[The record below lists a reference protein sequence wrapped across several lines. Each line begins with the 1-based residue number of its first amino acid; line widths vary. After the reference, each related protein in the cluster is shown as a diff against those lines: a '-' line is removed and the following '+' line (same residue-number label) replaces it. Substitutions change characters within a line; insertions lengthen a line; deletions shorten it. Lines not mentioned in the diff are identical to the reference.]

1 MVKKRSNTG
10 RRRKKSNSPGTNK
23 EQQQP
28 QAGKRLKTVSDA
40 KNRLAAAIKAMVDS
54 MEEEHLYSV
63 MEYAAKMGKE
73 LIASEK
79 QAAANTS
86 ATKAPT
92 TTTTTTTE
100 IAGAKTTTTM
110 TTGGTSVS
118 EPRTPQLETTQEA
131 PQEVRPQEEA
141 TPPPIQFNKMTRP
154 PAETIVKIVPRCFH
168 FGCTNRAAYDFQRN
182 KVQ

>member
-40 KNRLAAAIKAMVDS
+40 KNRLAAAIKVMVDS
-54 MEEEHLYSV
+54 MQEEHFHSW
-63 MEYAAKMGKE
+63 MEYAAKIGKE
-73 LIASEK
+73 PIASEK
-79 QAAANTS
+79 QADANTS
-86 ATKAPT
+86 AAKAT

-110 TTGGTSVS
+110 TTGGVSDS
-118 EPRTPQLETTQEA
+118 EPRTPLQRTEETTLEA
-131 PQEVRPQEEA
+131 PQEA
-141 TPPPIQFNKMTRP
+141 TPPPIQFNRMTRP
-154 PAETIVKIVPRCFH
+154 PADTTIVKIVPRCFH
-168 FGCTNRAAYDFQRN
+168 FGRTDRAADDF
-182 KVQ
+182 